1 MRNTVSMNTRYKI
14 SIQSARNCA
23 SENLRGG
30 GAAVLVY
37 HIREGEEEMVKV
49 CH

>member
-14 SIQSARNCA
+14 SIHSARNCA

-30 GAAVLVY
+30 GASVPVY